1 MSKYANV
8 IFFACILN
16 VFLFSL
22 GGGKKTFLSCFGLSA
37 FRITVDSKTNRES
50 DWLLGS

>member
-1 MSKYANV
+1 MGKYVNV

-16 VFLFSL
+16 VFLFSFR
-22 GGGKKTFLSCFGLSA
+22 GKKNFFECFGLSA
-37 FRITVDSKTNRES
+37 FRITVDSKSNRES